1 MTLTAPAP
9 AEALRDATD
18 ADSLLHTALVASLH
32 ATGAQ
37 RGLVVLADLGT
48 GRVYAVQSVGLLGDE
63 LDRQR
68 PVLLGGPRHPVAEA
82 LRDGEFRHISPNSVA
97 RGPLARLG
105 RLGLRA
111 ATIVPLPLEVTVS
124 PCLVAG
130 RWPEKGWPVPGPTP
144 SRPPDRGGAG
154 ERPPQIPSHPP

>member
-1 MTLTAPAP
+1 MPLTAPDP

-130 RWPEKGWPVPGPTP
+130 RCPGRRGPAPRRPALASPAGGWQRRTPAHSPGT
-144 SRPPDRGGAG
+144 R
-154 ERPPQIPSHPP
+154 